1 MRPRSLL
8 AAAAFLVVLAG
19 CGGTADGPISA
30 GPAGEG
36 AATEPTVSIEIG
48 EGEPLAAPADPEPS
62 ALVVTVEGDES
73 ADTALSPGS
82 DGATPGPS
90 PATAPVD
97 IGPPLAFPAGASASS
112 VVAQAVAP
120 QVTARMAPE
129 DDAAPV
135 ATLDHPTAV
144 GSPLVFLAI
153 DTTSTPGW
161 LQVQLPVEPNGTT
174 GWVRR
179 DDVTLFENPYRIE
192 IERSSH
198 RLQVFHLG
206 EPWLTATIA
215 VGTGA
220 TPTPVGE
227 FYLLELLAPPDP
239 TGPYGPYAFGLS
251 GFSEVLDSFGGAD
264 TAIIGLHGTDQPDA
278 LGTDVSFGCIRL
290 ANDVMS
296 QLATTLP
303 LGTPVR
309 IT

>member
-1 MRPRSLL
+1 MRPTSLSVP
-8 AAAAFLVVLAG
+8 AVVLSALIG
-19 CGGTADGPISA
+19 LSACGGAEVGEVTSAVADVAPSASDGSSSSDTTPSSIRVQIDPGEPIPPAPPATGSEPAGDRGA
-30 GPAGEG
+30 GPSTGPP
-36 AATEPTVSIEIG
+36 PTPVPG
-48 EGEPLAAPADPEPS
+48 ADP
-62 ALVVTVEGDES
+62 
-73 ADTALSPGS
+73 
-82 DGATPGPS
+82 
-90 PATAPVD
+90 
-97 IGPPLAFPAGASASS
+97 SS
-112 VVAQAVAP
+112 VVARAVVPRITALVAP
-120 QVTARMAPE
+120 A
-129 DDAAPV
+129 DDADPV
-135 ATLDHPTAV
+135 ATLDHPTAA

-153 DTTSTPGW
+153 DGQGPPGW
-161 LQVQLPVEPNGTT
+161 LEVRLPVQPNGTT

-179 DDVTLFENPYRIE
+179 DEVTLSENPYRIE
-192 IERSSH
+192 IDRASH
-198 RLQVFHLG
+198 RLQVLHLG
-206 EPWLTATIA
+206 RPWLETTIA

-264 TAIIGLHGTDQPDA
+264 TAIIGLHGTNEPEA

-290 ANDVMS
+290 ANDVME

>member
-1 MRPRSLL
+1 
-8 AAAAFLVVLAG
+8 
-19 CGGTADGPISA
+19 
-30 GPAGEG
+30 
-36 AATEPTVSIEIG
+36 
-48 EGEPLAAPADPEPS
+48 
-62 ALVVTVEGDES
+62 
-73 ADTALSPGS
+73 
-82 DGATPGPS
+82 
-90 PATAPVD
+90 
-97 IGPPLAFPAGASASS
+97 
-112 VVAQAVAP
+112 
-120 QVTARMAPE
+120 
-129 DDAAPV
+129 PV
-135 ATLDHPTAV
+135 AALTHPTPV

-153 DTTSTPGW
+153 DTSSTPGW

-179 DDVTLFENPYRIE
+179 DEVTLSENPYRIE

-206 EPWLTATIA
+206 QPWLTAAIA
-215 VGTGA
+215 VGTGD

-278 LGTDVSFGCIRL
+278 IGTDVSFGCIRL
-290 ANDVMS
+290 ANDVME